1 MIMSLNHKDLFTG
14 ELVRLVAFDTDV
26 FAETTSRWG
35 QDSEFQR
42 LYASDECRLWSK
54 EKIKGHIEKVQ
65 AEKRD
70 LYLFMIQAL
79 ENNQL
84 IGEIDL
90 DEIQYSHGDAFVSI
104 GLGEREFWGKGYGT
118 DAMRVLL
125 GFAFTELNLR
135 RVSLDVFGYNPRAQR
150 SYEKA
155 GFVVEGCMRGFVK
168 REGKRWDMI
177 FMGIFR
183 EEWERRVKEA
193 G

>member
-1 MIMSLNHKDLFTG
+1 VKRKDLFTG
-14 ELVRLVAFDTDV
+14 ELVRLAAFDTDV
-26 FAETTSRWG
+26 FAEATSRWAL
-35 QDSEFQR
+35 DSEYQR

-54 EKIKGHIEKVQ
+54 QKVKGRIEKVI
-65 AEKRD
+65 AVEKPD
-70 LYLFMIQAL
+70 LYLFMIHTLQSD
-79 ENNQL
+79 QP

-104 GLGEREFWGKGYGT
+104 GLGERDYWGKGYGT

-155 GFVVEGCMRGFVK
+155 GFVVEGRMRSFVK